1 MIFLSLTFAVQIY
14 LLHLVDMCDYLID
27 ATPVSAATSLP
38 VPGNANG
45 KGKNFTS
52 WTYRQREVNA

>member
-1 MIFLSLTFAVQIY
+1 MIFLSLSFAVQMY
-14 LLHLVDMCDYLID
+14 LLHLVDMRDYLID

-45 KGKNFTS
+45 KGENFTS
-52 WTYRQREVNA
+52 